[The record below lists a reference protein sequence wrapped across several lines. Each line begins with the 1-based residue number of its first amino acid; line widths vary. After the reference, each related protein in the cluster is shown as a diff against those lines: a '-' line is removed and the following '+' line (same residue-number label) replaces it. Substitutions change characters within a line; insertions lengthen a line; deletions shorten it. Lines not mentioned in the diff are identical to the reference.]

1 MARKISKE
9 ERAARIK
16 ELVAAIL
23 TEEEAEGLDVEHETI
38 DDIENAMIRIG
49 DAVAR
54 EVGVQKLA
62 HHTGEASGPHSCPH
76 CGQAGVYVKRRP
88 RELITSRGQVPL
100 TEAKYY
106 CRKCRRAFF
115 PSDDP
120 VGD

>member
-23 TEEEAEGLDVEHETI
+23 IEEQAEGLDVEHETI

-62 HHTGEASGPHSCPH
+62 RHTGETSGPCPLSALRA
-76 CGQAGVYVKRRP
+76 CGGVFK
-88 RELITSRGQVPL
+88 
-100 TEAKYY
+100 AA
-106 CRKCRRAFF
+106 RAR
-115 PSDDP
+115 SNK
-120 VGD
+120 